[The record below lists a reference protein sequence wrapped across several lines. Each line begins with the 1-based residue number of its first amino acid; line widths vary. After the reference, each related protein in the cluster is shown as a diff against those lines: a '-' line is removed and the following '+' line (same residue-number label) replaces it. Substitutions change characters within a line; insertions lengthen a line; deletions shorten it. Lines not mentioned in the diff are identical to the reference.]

1 MTIITLDVN
10 TCEKCRALQ
19 GQVFLIDD
27 APVIPIHPHCHCSY
41 CVPADGDRA
50 EVTAS
55 GANLDELYAREGVKG
70 YGTEGE
76 DGAVKLY
83 TPKGV
88 KAAAQPVPLAQLEA
102 KAAEGM
108 AAFERPEIELTRAPK
123 SARAKAELMP
133 QAPADSAGV
142 SSVPA
147 IAQPETETAKTAEKL
162 VENVFQEYRDRA
174 TPGTGAILREAG
186 YEEGKHSAEIRDAE
200 LLLKELGGAITLRKE
215 INKEKT
221 PTPDYSWNGRDWEQ
235 KTTSSPT
242 SVDNAIRQGAKQIG
256 DNPGGIILNVENPD
270 LDDAVI
276 EKTIRGRF
284 KRTTL
289 DRLDVI
295 IIRYGEIRSI
305 LRFMKK

>member
-70 YGTEGE
+70 YEQGS
-76 DGAVKLY
+76 AAKLY
-83 TPKGV
+83 TPAGMKP
-88 KAAAQPVPLAQLEA
+88 QA

-108 AAFERPEIELTRAPK
+108 AAFERPEIELTRVPK

-133 QAPADSAGV
+133 QAPADSAGI

-147 IAQPETETAKTAEKL
+147 IAQPETEAAKTAE
-162 VENVFQEYRDRA
+162 N
-174 TPGTGAILREAG
+174 TGLSGVSGLREMANSGIMELPKLLKQETNEILTTSVEVDTEAVHGVVPEGTEIEDVVIIAG
-186 YEEGKHSAEIRDAE
+186 AGTRSEIRDIARLNAQYSKGNWQKKAGIVQGNSFKYE
-200 LLLKELGGAITLRKE
+200 LHWYALGTVVPWKE
-215 INKEKT
+215 IKLK
-221 PTPDYSWNGRDWEQ
+221 G
-235 KTTSSPT
+235 
-242 SVDNAIRQGAKQIG
+242 V
-256 DNPGGIILNVENPD
+256 
-270 LDDAVI
+270 
-276 EKTIRGRF
+276 
-284 KRTTL
+284 
-289 DRLDVI
+289 
-295 IIRYGEIRSI
+295 
-305 LRFMKK
+305 KKK